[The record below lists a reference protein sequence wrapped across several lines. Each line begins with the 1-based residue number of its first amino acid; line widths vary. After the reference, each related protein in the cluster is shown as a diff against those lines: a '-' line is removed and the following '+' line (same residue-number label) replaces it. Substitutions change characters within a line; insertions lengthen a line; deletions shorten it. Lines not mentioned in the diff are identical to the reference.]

1 MSKPLHQTEIHKKK
15 LKKNLTVL
23 AMIAGFCALIWI
35 VTMIKIA
42 GAS

>member
-1 MSKPLHQTEIHKKK
+1 MAKPLHQTELHKKK

-23 AMIAGFCALIWI
+23 AMIIGFFIIVWA

-42 GAS
+42 SV